1 MNETNGIEVDID
13 NYYMKEY
20 AKRGWDDV
28 HFANEE
34 DDDGPSSASQ
44 VMDEND
50 DVDHQDRHNHEGRST
65 TISTRKKRAAIVLAG
80 IASFGAIL
88 GLGYGIGYG
97 IGGSIDST
105 NSNREAAV
113 LSSNMNAV
121 TLEDCISTYVP
132 TYSPTT
138 YSPSAAP
145 PVVVSAASEEEQL
158 VALFFPVFSNDIPII
173 TDDDEVVTTTV
184 TTTSEEEQEGDSIA
198 NAIDGPVRTRRR
210 LGSPLPTMTSEQPL
224 LSREE
229 VEEQQRVSNM

>member
-20 AKRGWDDV
+20 AKQRGWDDV
-28 HFANEE
+28 HFANDE

-50 DVDHQDRHNHEGRST
+50 DADQQDQHNHEGRST

-173 TDDDEVVTTTV
+173 TDDDEVVTTT
-184 TTTSEEEQEGDSIA
+184 TTSEEEQEEEQEGDSIA

-210 LGSPLPTMTSEQPL
+210 LGSPLP
-224 LSREE
+224 SREE

>member
-1 MNETNGIEVDID
+1 MMNETNGIEVDID

-28 HFANEE
+28 HFANDE

-50 DVDHQDRHNHEGRST
+50 DADQQDQHNHEGRCT

-145 PVVVSAASEEEQL
+145 PVVVSASEEEQL

-173 TDDDEVVTTTV
+173 TDDDEVVTTTK
-184 TTTSEEEQEGDSIA
+184 TSEEEDEGDSNA
-198 NAIDGPVRTRRR
+198 NANGPVRTRRR
-210 LGSPLPTMTSEQPL
+210 LGSPLPTMTLEQPL
-224 LSREE
+224 MSRE
-229 VEEQQRVSNM
+229 VAAEQQRVSNV